1 MSIQGMEVRD
11 KILGREDDKT
21 LEVMELIGGVY
32 LDQGQWDIAEKLQ
45 LEVMET
51 YKKKLGTDHLDT
63 LTSTFILAYKWH
75 RSGNKAKAIE
85 VLEGCIQS
93 SNCVLGPNHSTTLLL
108 FQTLTIWKA
117 EEEHITISPD
127 VESA

>member
-51 YKKKLGTDHLDT
+51 YKKKICTDHLDT
-63 LTSTFILAYKWH
+63 LTSTFSLAYKWV
-75 RSGNKAKAIE
+75 A
-85 VLEGCIQS
+85 
-93 SNCVLGPNHSTTLLL
+93 T
-108 FQTLTIWKA
+108 FQTKGLAKILA
-117 EEEHITISPD
+117 SYCITAHED
-127 VESA
+127 